1 METKR
6 QRQRRIRKGGLEALE
21 KRRENRRDERN
32 KTEWLKGGGEC
43 KG

>member
-21 KRRENRRDERN
+21 KRGENRRDEKN
-32 KTEWLKGGGEC
+32 KNEWLKRRRGM
-43 KG
+43 